1 MGVVLLSPTNGR
13 PLVPRGP
20 HLLSDGERL
29 WPIVEGI
36 AYLRAR
42 EELRLA
48 VVEALQADREGQ
60 AVRLLLAD
68 QDRFSPTSPPDDAAL
83 NILLEAG
90 EELTL
95 RRAMELLHFGPVADY
110 FTHRWSSPTFVG
122 GLRLLELS
130 VPNRDGRVVEY
141 ACGIGHFL
149 RELESMGVKTVGV
162 DIVWAK
168 LWLARR
174 FMGVTGTLICGDV
187 ETGTV
192 VEPAERCTVFCHDA
206 LYFLE
211 HKQSALDNMRRAAAG
226 GRVAVGHVHTR
237 LDQHRVGF
245 AETLTVYR
253 QLTPGTTE
261 DDRSYIT
268 AWFTEGLPTA
278 ATQHSSAVAWM
289 EGETLPVAEQ
299 LHFRPALSDLQQNPL
314 LGPGEVR
321 WPTQGWQR
329 EYQEDAAHIGP
340 YTLTDLVADPLV
352 QQLVTGLREVSDL
365 SKQERLSLYRR
376 QALLNLPPQW

>member
-1 MGVVLLSPTNGR
+1 MGVVLCSPTNGR

-20 HLLSDGERL
+20 QLLSDGERL
-29 WPIVEGI
+29 WPVVEGI
-36 AYLRAR
+36 AYLRTK
-42 EELRLA
+42 EELRRA

-60 AVRLLLAD
+60 ALRLLLAD
-68 QDRFSPTSPPDDAAL
+68 QDRFSPTSPPDTAAL
-83 NILLEAG
+83 NTLLGAG
-90 EELTL
+90 QELTL
-95 RRAMELLHFGPVADY
+95 RRAMALLNFGPVADY
-110 FTHRWSSPTFVG
+110 FTYRWSSPTFVG

-130 VPNRDGRVVEY
+130 VPNRGGRVVEY

-149 RELESMGVKTVGV
+149 RELESMGVRTVGV

-192 VEPAERCTVFCHDA
+192 VGPAERCTVLCHDA
-206 LYFLE
+206 LYFFE
-211 HKQSALDNMRRAAAG
+211 HKQSALDNMRRVAAG

-245 AETLTVYR
+245 AETLAVYR
-253 QLTPGTTE
+253 QLTPGTIE
-261 DDRSYIT
+261 DDRSYGT
-268 AWFTEGLPTA
+268 AWFTAGLPTA

-289 EGETLPVAEQ
+289 EGDPLPTAEQ
-299 LHFRPALSDLQQNPL
+299 LHFGPALSDLQQNPL
-314 LGPGEVR
+314 LALGEVR
-321 WPTQGWQR
+321 WPTRGWQR

-340 YTLTDLVADPLV
+340 YALTDLVADPLV
-352 QQLVTGLREVSDL
+352 QQLTTGSRQVGDL
-365 SKQERLSLYRR
+365 CEQERLSLYRR
-376 QALLNLPPQW
+376 QALLNLPPRW